1 MLNKEILDELD
12 KIAGELAQEALKPD
26 IDFEKLFAA
35 YFKRVK
41 NIASRYLDEL
51 DDVNKQTEF
60 TYEMMAKTLLAT
72 PDTSPVLPVLVLLK
86 TGQLANGTARRDA
99 IPLQNQRN
107 IIIIEAPEEMKL
119 GQSASIV
126 IKEKA
131 LKKDN

>member
-1 MLNKEILDELD
+1 MLSKEILDELD

-26 IDFEKLFAA
+26 IDFEKLFAS

-51 DDVNKQTEF
+51 DDINKQTEF

-86 TGQLANGTARRDA
+86 TGQLANGTVRRDE
-99 IPLQNQRN
+99 IPLQNQKK
-107 IIIIEAPEEMKL
+107 IIIIEAPGEMKL

-126 IKEKA
+126 IKEKSP
-131 LKKDN
+131 KKDN

>member
-1 MLNKEILDELD
+1 MLSKEILDELD

-26 IDFEKLFAA
+26 IDFEKLFAS

-41 NIASRYLDEL
+41 NIASRFLL

-86 TGQLANGTARRDA
+86 TGQLANGTVRRDM
-99 IPLQNQRN
+99 IPLQNQKK
-107 IIIIEAPEEMKL
+107 IIIIEAPAEMKL

-126 IKEKA
+126 IKEKSP
-131 LKKDN
+131 KKDN